1 MSQRPRLLWQGAWPL
16 WCHSE
21 VRKKKET
28 LKETKWREAE
38 LFFCCFELPAFSF
51 LTPDGTPDR
60 VLHGPPAEN
69 QRRCWSYGAPRE
81 LCVSLHIF
89 KHQTFVLKMK
99 TDDFLSA
106 AVNLFLFGGL
116 VFPWCTRVKPPDPS
130 HGSQRPYVCDVP
142 SSFYRKCL
150 FIHIEYEWM
159 KVDCFNKT
167 FLRFS
172 DRFTGFCWRQS
183 SSAGLWEIKSRTEEI
198 NKNNPQ
204 NKINEIT
211 C

>member
-1 MSQRPRLLWQGAWPL
+1 MSQRPRPLWQGTWPL

-21 VRKKKET
+21 VRNKKET

-69 QRRCWSYGAPRE
+69 QRRCWSCGAPRE

-89 KHQTFVLKMK
+89 KHQTFALKMK
-99 TDDFLSA
+99 TDVILSA

-116 VFPWCTRVKPPDPS
+116 VFPWCTTWSIPWFPADLCSWRSVKLFI
-130 HGSQRPYVCDVP
+130 GNV
-142 SSFYRKCL
+142 CL
-150 FIHIEYEWM
+150 FILNMNGWRSTASIKHFYVFQTVSLVSVGN
-159 KVDCFNKT
+159 KVHLQVCEK
-167 FLRFS
+167 
-172 DRFTGFCWRQS
+172 
-183 SSAGLWEIKSRTEEI
+183 
-198 NKNNPQ
+198 
-204 NKINEIT
+204 
-211 C
+211 